1 MGWLLTLVHD
11 CLRRHL
17 LLGPDVQW
25 YLRLHL
31 TLEVLVEDAELIAVA
46 LSLLVLLANSTLPL
60 DVDIDLTR
68 RSSTVWLRG
77 DAALS
82 SLA

>member
-1 MGWLLTLVHD
+1 M
-11 CLRRHL
+11 
-17 LLGPDVQW
+17 
-25 YLRLHL
+25 
-31 TLEVLVEDAELIAVA
+31 LVEDAELVAVA

-60 DVDIDLTR
+60 DVDIDLTG
-68 RSSTVWLRG
+68 RSSAVWLRG

>member
-1 MGWLLTLVHD
+1 M
-11 CLRRHL
+11 
-17 LLGPDVQW
+17 
-25 YLRLHL
+25 HL
-31 TLEVLVEDAELIAVA
+31 TLEVLVEDAELVAVA

-60 DVDIDLTR
+60 DVDIDLTS

>member
-1 MGWLLTLVHD
+1 M
-11 CLRRHL
+11 
-17 LLGPDVQW
+17 
-25 YLRLHL
+25 HL
-31 TLEVLVEDAELIAVA
+31 TLEVLVEDAELVAVA

-60 DVDIDLTR
+60 DVDIDLTSR
-68 RSSTVWLRG
+68 WSTVWLRG

>member
-1 MGWLLTLVHD
+1 M
-11 CLRRHL
+11 
-17 LLGPDVQW
+17 
-25 YLRLHL
+25 HL
-31 TLEVLVEDAELIAVA
+31 TLEVLVEDAELVAVA

-60 DVDIDLTR
+60 DVDIDLTGR
-68 RSSTVWLRG
+68 CSTVWLRG